1 MIDHEMRLAGNFRP
15 DHDGVCQ
22 VCVLVGEILDE
33 QGDLVA
39 LAAPAEPEIPDVV
52 GRPIER
58 GHLGIYCIAPA
69 DMAVVEARKSGPA
82 RSQVAL
88 VLDVAID
95 GDLRYVVDGA
105 THQLRTARSLL
116 SNTGV
121 RVTDSEAERELRNRP
136 PAEFELEAGTAS
148 GA

>member
-1 MIDHEMRLAGNFRP
+1 MRLAGNFCP

-39 LAAPAEPEIPDVV
+39 LVAPAEPDIPDVV
-52 GRPIER
+52 SLPIKR
-58 GHLGIYCIAPA
+58 GHLGIYGIASA
-69 DMAVVEARKSGPA
+69 DVAVVEARKSGPA
-82 RSQVAL
+82 RSQVPL
-88 VLDVAID
+88 VLDVARD

-105 THQLRTARSLL
+105 THRLRTAGSLL

-121 RVTDSEAERELRNRP
+121 SRASL
-136 PAEFELEAGTAS
+136 LEIN
-148 GA
+148 